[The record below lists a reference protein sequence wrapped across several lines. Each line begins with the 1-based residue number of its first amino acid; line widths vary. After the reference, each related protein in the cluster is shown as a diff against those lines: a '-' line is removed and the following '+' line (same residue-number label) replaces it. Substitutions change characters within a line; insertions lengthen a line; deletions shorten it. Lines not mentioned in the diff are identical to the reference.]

1 MDLKQ
6 YYDEWVKIEDV
17 RGNIIKCYVFDYDS
31 GDEEEEDSPYYN
43 VPNITVENVD
53 VIKGNDY
60 CRSSLIM
67 FYEEDIK
74 SIEIIK

>member
-6 YYDEWVKIEDV
+6 YYDEWVRIEDV

-43 VPNITVENVD
+43 VPNITVENVE
-53 VIKGNDY
+53 VIKGTDY
-60 CRSSLIM
+60 WKSSKIL
-67 FYEEDIK
+67 YYADDII